1 MAVMPTPAQNLKGA
15 EGPIAKASEGEAVV
29 YLPRTIGNTVYLRM
43 AIMPTPAQ
51 NLKEAEG
58 PIAKASEGEAVVYL
72 PRTIGNTGYGRH
84 ANPGPKPDRG

>member
-1 MAVMPTPAQNLKGA
+1 
-15 EGPIAKASEGEAVV
+15 
-29 YLPRTIGNTVYLRM
+29 M

-72 PRTIGNTGYGRH
+72 LRANLREHRVWPSCQPR
-84 ANPGPKPDRG
+84 PKT

>member
-29 YLPRTIGNTVYLRM
+29 YLLRTFGNTDRD
-43 AIMPTPAQ
+43 
-51 NLKEAEG
+51 
-58 PIAKASEGEAVVYL
+58 
-72 PRTIGNTGYGRH
+72 GRH

>member
-1 MAVMPTPAQNLKGA
+1 MPTPAQNLIGA

-29 YLPRTIGNTVYLRM
+29 YLPRTIGNTGRM
-43 AIMPTPAQ
+43 AVMPTPAQ
-51 NLKEAEG
+51 NLIGAEG

-72 PRTIGNTGYGRH
+72 PRTFGNTGYGRH

>member
-1 MAVMPTPAQNLKGA
+1 MAIMPTPAQNLKGA

-29 YLPRTIGNTVYLRM
+29 CEPTVEPKSGTQGM
-43 AIMPTPAQ
+43 AVMPTPAQ

>member
-1 MAVMPTPAQNLKGA
+1 MPTPAQNLIGA

-29 YLPRTIGNTVYLRM
+29 YLPRTIGNTGM
-43 AIMPTPAQ
+43 AVMPTPAQ

-72 PRTIGNTGYGRH
+72 LRTPAQNLGNTGYGRH
-84 ANPGPKPDRG
+84 ANPGPKPERG

>member
-29 YLPRTIGNTVYLRM
+29 YLPRTIGNTDGM
-43 AIMPTPAQ
+43 AVMPTPAQ

-72 PRTIGNTGYGRH
+72 PRTFGNTGYGRH

>member
-29 YLPRTIGNTVYLRM
+29 YLPRTIGNTGM
-43 AIMPTPAQ
+43 AVMPTPAQ

-58 PIAKASEGEAVVYL
+58 PIAKASESRRIPTANLGEHRRW
-72 PRTIGNTGYGRH
+72 PSCQHR
-84 ANPGPKPDRG
+84 PKT

>member
-1 MAVMPTPAQNLKGA
+1 MAV
-15 EGPIAKASEGEAVV
+15 
-29 YLPRTIGNTVYLRM
+29 
-43 AIMPTPAQ
+43 MPTPAQ

-84 ANPGPKPDRG
+84 ANPGPKPERG